1 MQESRGESV
10 ARARDLAG
18 LIAGCADTI
27 EETRRLPR
35 RLLGALHQARLF
47 RMLLPRSVGGDE
59 IAPMDY
65 VDAIEELG
73 RHDGSVAWCVS
84 IANSTALI
92 APYLPR
98 ETADRIFGP
107 SRAVVAWG
115 PPNEAT
121 AQAVPGGYRISGRW
135 GFASGCRHATWM
147 GAHGR
152 VIEPDGSFRL
162 DRFGRPAVRT
172 WLFPVS
178 EAKRLDTWDTIGL
191 RGTASDEYQVEDLF
205 VAEEYSATRDDPSL
219 RREPGRLYAFPQQ
232 TLYSVGIAGVALGI
246 ARAMLDAFV
255 ALARDKAPRGQVRLA
270 DSAVVQSEVAQA
282 EARLGA
288 ARAYLIDSLAT
299 VYAAAGARE
308 PIDIPARA
316 RIRLAGT
323 HAIHSAVSVADFT
336 YRAAGVDAI
345 FIGSDFAR
353 RFRDIHTLTQQIQSR
368 VGHFESIGQILLG
381 ATPEQFV

>member
-1 MQESRGESV
+1 MDEIRGGPVS
-10 ARARDLAG
+10 RARNLAG
-18 LIAGCADTI
+18 LIAACADTI
-27 EETRRLPR
+27 EDTRRLPR
-35 RLLGALHQARLF
+35 RLLDALHQARLF
-47 RMLLPRSVGGDE
+47 RMLLPLSIGGDE
-59 IAPMDY
+59 VAPTAY
-65 VDAIEELG
+65 VEAVEELA

-92 APYLPR
+92 APYLSP
-98 ETADRIFGP
+98 EAAYKIFGP
-107 SRAVVAWG
+107 PRAVVAWG

-162 DRFGRPAVRT
+162 TPSGRPAVLT
-172 WLFPVS
+172 WLFPV
-178 EAKRLDTWDTIGL
+178 AAARRLDTWDTIGL
-191 RGTASDEYQVEDLF
+191 RGTASDEYEVEDLF
-205 VAEEYSATRDDPSL
+205 VAEEFTATREDPSL
-219 RREPGRLYAFPQQ
+219 RREPGPLYAFPQQ
-232 TLYSVGIAGVALGI
+232 TLYSVGIAAVALGI
-246 ARAMLDAFV
+246 ARGMLDAFV
-255 ALARDKAPRGQVRLA
+255 ALAREKAPRGQVRLA
-270 DSAVVQSEVAQA
+270 DSAVVQSEIAQA

-288 ARAYLIDSLAT
+288 ARAYLLDTLAA
-299 VYAAAGARE
+299 VYAACGAAA

-316 RIRLAGT
+316 RVRLAAS

-345 FIGSDFAR
+345 FVGSDFAR

-368 VGHFESIGQILLG
+368 VGHFEAIGQILLG
-381 ATPEQFV
+381 SMPEQFF